1 MRSPD
6 VEGFC
11 CDTIPMTEKTT
22 PKPESPDG
30 WIDASVEDV
39 LLPIRGISFPKEAKR
54 NQVDRG
60 LVACLRTAN
69 IQDEV
74 DWSDLW
80 FVSQEFVR
88 REEQYIAV
96 GDILISVSNS
106 LNLLGKVALVK
117 AVPFQATLGTFI
129 ANLRAKEP
137 IESRLVYYYLCS
149 MSFKQDVRNQA
160 STTTNISNISV
171 AKLEKL
177 RIPLPPLPEQHRI
190 VAKIEE
196 LFSDLDASVAALLQ
210 AQAHLRIYRQAVLK
224 YAFDGRLTE
233 RWREQHAP
241 PPASELLAQIQA
253 EREQRYRQQLAEWK
267 ADVHRWEAAG
277 KVGRKPA
284 KPRQP
289 EEVAPL
295 SAGEMEE
302 LGELP
307 EGWAWAKLRD
317 ISEIVGGI
325 TKGRDFSGQPTVR
338 LPYLRVANVQDGYLD
353 LADVRDIEALPTEL
367 EKYRLE
373 PGDILYTEG
382 GDKDKLGR
390 GAVWQGEIPNCIH
403 QNHIFRA
410 RVFQHL
416 LNADFIALNSQ
427 TKGAKH
433 YFFSNAKQTVNLASI
448 NMTVL
453 GNLPVPIPGTSEQ
466 QAIVAEIEAR
476 LSVVDKLEETLA
488 AALRQAEA
496 LRQSILQRAFAGKL
510 VPQDPSDEPAQQLLE
525 RIRKA
530 RQDQLL

>member
-1 MRSPD
+1 MTDSINDRSELPLGWVWTSISETCWTTSGGTPSRKRPD
-6 VEGFC
+6 FFDGEIPWLKSGELNNGLIYETEERISRDALESSSAKVFPSGTL
-11 CDTIPMTEKTT
+11 TIALYGATVGKLGIL
-22 PKPESPDG
+22 K
-30 WIDASVEDV
+30 IDA
-39 LLPIRGISFPKEAKR
+39 
-54 NQVDRG
+54 
-60 LVACLRTAN
+60 
-69 IQDEV
+69 
-74 DWSDLW
+74 
-80 FVSQEFVR
+80 
-88 REEQYIAV
+88 
-96 GDILISVSNS
+96 
-106 LNLLGKVALVK
+106 
-117 AVPFQATLGTFI
+117 AT
-129 ANLRAKEP
+129 
-137 IESRLVYYYLCS
+137 
-149 MSFKQDVRNQA
+149 NQA
-160 STTTNISNISV
+160 VAGVFTPDFVQTKYLFWFLFFYRPALLDERFGGAQPNISQAIL
-171 AKLEKL
+171 KE
-177 RIPLPPLPEQHRI
+177 IEFPLPPLPEQHRI

-196 LFSDLDASVAALLQ
+196 LFSDLDASVAALTQ

-233 RWREQHAP
+233 RWRAQHAP
-241 PPASELLAQIQA
+241 PPASELLAQIRA
-253 EREQRYRQQLAEWK
+253 ERAQRHQRQLAEWK
-267 ADVHRWEAAG
+267 ADVQRWEAAG
-277 KVGRKPA
+277 RTGRKPA
-284 KPRQP
+284 RPRQP
-289 EEVAPL
+289 DELAPL
-295 SAGEMEE
+295 SAGELEE

-530 RQDQLL
+530 RPA